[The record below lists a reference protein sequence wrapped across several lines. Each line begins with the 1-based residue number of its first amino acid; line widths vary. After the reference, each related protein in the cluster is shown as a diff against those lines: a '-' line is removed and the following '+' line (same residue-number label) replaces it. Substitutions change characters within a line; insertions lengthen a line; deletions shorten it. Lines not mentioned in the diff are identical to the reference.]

1 MQQILCNF
9 SFVSTVVG
17 MADSD
22 TPQSAAPRITDLAAL
37 KVFTHPLRVE
47 LWHALQAA
55 GTATASQLAERVD
68 EAVSLV
74 SYHLRKMAEHGFI
87 QQADGHGGDGRER
100 WWRLTDERAFAFR
113 TSDFD
118 DRPEG
123 SAVAQEVT
131 RLLLRRRSERYAAFL
146 DERTAWS
153 REWSDAA
160 FSQEHT
166 AWLTA
171 AELAELEGE
180 IAALA
185 RRWAE
190 RGRSSEAADG
200 SERAAEETEHRER
213 VALHFYGFPYRS

>member
-1 MQQILCNF
+1 
-9 SFVSTVVG
+9 

-22 TPQSAAPRITDLAAL
+22 TSRSAAAPRITDLAAL

-47 LWHALQAA
+47 LWHALRTAE
-55 GTATASQLAERVD
+55 TATASQLAERGD

-87 QQADGHGGDGRER
+87 QQVDGRGGDGRER
-100 WWRLTDERAFAFR
+100 WWRLTDERAFTFR

-131 RLLLRRRSERYAAFL
+131 RLLLKRRSERYAAFL
-146 DERTAWS
+146 DQRAAWT

-166 AWLTA
+166 AWLTP
-171 AELAELEGE
+171 AELAEFEGE
-180 IAALA
+180 IAELA
-185 RRWAE
+185 ERWAE
-190 RGRSSEAADG
+190 RGRSAEAAGETDG
-200 SERAAEETEHRER
+200 REH

>member
-1 MQQILCNF
+1 
-9 SFVSTVVG
+9 
-17 MADSD
+17 MADRERD
-22 TPQSAAPRITDLAAL
+22 RRIQDVGTLKALA
-37 KVFTHPLRVE
+37 HPLRMQLYRGLTIARV
-47 LWHALQAA
+47 
-55 GTATASQLAERVD
+55 ATASQLAEQVD

-190 RGRSSEAADG
+190 RGRSSETADG